1 MGKKKAEILM
11 GQKQNFLDGCQANH
25 IPAGLATTIFD
36 LLTHFANYGFNK
48 SHSAAYALVAWQT
61 AYLKAHYPSEFMA
74 AMLTSVMDTQ
84 KVPHYIELCRR
95 MNIRILPPDIN
106 ASDAHFT
113 VDGEAIRFGL
123 AAVRNVG
130 ENALADVVR
139 VRREGGPFK
148 DLLDFCSR
156 VDMRVINKRVI
167 ESLIKCGAFDST
179 GARRTQL
186 LAVLDQAVAEAQQAQ
201 KDNQSGQLGLFSEEA
216 LQIYKQAFNMAL
228 EQKNWHAMH
237 VAFFDMMIETTF
249 NDKESMIEREMDIL
263 MSDAI
268 PDTIVNTQFARCL
281 IRGVRAWNNGQS
293 DSSLV
298 YFKHLLDIA
307 QQQEKPGQ
315 KRISLITAN
324 HYIAFWYLAHNR
336 LLESIEVLKTLEKLS
351 KEDNNALSLL
361 DTYKNLSQFYRVLQN
376 QEMAEHYHLLY
387 LEGKDE
393 LVNKRKLGSAKE
405 AQFLYELNKK
415 NEQVRDMARREQMK
429 SRVMWGAL
437 ITAIVLLML
446 LVMLWVNN
454 RRIKER
460 NRQLYNKSLEMLR
473 ADEEKRELIERLQ
486 LSMPIEDEPK
496 SPYAPNETPQ
506 REGKLSSARQS
517 DILHRVFMV
526 METSD
531 EIFSPDFSLPRLAEL
546 VGDTRNNVSE
556 AINLRYQG
564 NFNALVNEYRV
575 KEACRRINDRTQW
588 SDYTLEAIG
597 QSVGFK
603 SRSTFWTTFKEIV
616 GLTPGAYQ
624 RMHH

>member
-1 MGKKKAEILM
+1 MKTIDIMQTRLKIL
-11 GQKQNFLDGCQANH
+11 A
-25 IPAGLATTIFD
+25 
-36 LLTHFANYGFNK
+36 LL
-48 SHSAAYALVAWQT
+48 LVAMV
-61 AYLKAHYPSEFMA
+61 A
-74 AMLTSVMDTQ
+74 
-84 KVPHYIELCRR
+84 C
-95 MNIRILPPDIN
+95 
-106 ASDAHFT
+106 
-113 VDGEAIRFGL
+113 
-123 AAVRNVG
+123 
-130 ENALADVVR
+130 
-139 VRREGGPFK
+139 
-148 DLLDFCSR
+148 
-156 VDMRVINKRVI
+156 
-167 ESLIKCGAFDST
+167 
-179 GARRTQL
+179 
-186 LAVLDQAVAEAQQAQ
+186 QAVAATNDVAISLYNRWERLPSEQLMKMGEQYRCITRQPDSALVCFSIVANRYYQGHRNHDDIKYAIEAMTHIAWLYKQDFYDYTKAVNYNLQAKELAEKHQSLDYMPFILINQADIQ
-201 KDNQSGQLGLFSEEA
+201 KNSEAFVNNNIFSEEA

-624 RMHH
+624 RQSN